1 MAGEDLQKYYKILEV
16 TPDTPWDDIKRSY
29 RDLMKVWHP
38 DRFAGDKRLQKIVEE
53 KTKELTYAYKK
64 VEEDYHSIK
73 FSTEPQ
79 FEDEPIKAAGETKPK
94 PQDKSRSQERPKR
107 SYGHSRNQEAKDWLN
122 KAKALDSVNYRLV
135 IEYLNQAIELVPCNV
150 YKFG

>member
-1 MAGEDLQKYYKILEV
+1 MTREDLQRHYKSLEV

-53 KTKELTYAYKK
+53 KTKELTYAFKK
-64 VEEDYHSIK
+64 VEEDYHSIT

-79 FEDEPIKAAGETKPK
+79 FEDEPRLCDKFMRAIFMPPPAVPK
-94 PQDKSRSQERPKR
+94 NLPN
-107 SYGHSRNQEAKDWLN
+107 G
-122 KAKALDSVNYRLV
+122 
-135 IEYLNQAIELVPCNV
+135 C
-150 YKFG
+150 